1 MTEEYQRQPY
11 DSALK
16 SLMEDHAAEM
26 LPEILPESRLISEQN
41 AEIARTNLRPDLVYL
56 IEYKGKQRILN
67 LELQTSEDP
76 DMTYRMLLYWVELFG
91 KYRLPVISVV
101 LYPFETSIPESVFQE
116 GNESDT
122 LLHYQHQVLR
132 LWTVDAEQYI
142 RRRAVSMYT
151 LLPAMKGA
159 LVPMLLQAI
168 KEMEQRYTGLHL
180 ARHLV
185 RFRTILRRS
194 TTLSAQ
200 DKQIVEDRL
209 HMYDSL
215 LDEDPDIQERVARAK
230 IEGQQKLMLEV
241 IQARFPTLAQVAQ
254 EQVLRINESTKLSQL
269 VKLMINAP
277 DEATARWALDTLAA

>member
-1 MTEEYQRQPY
+1 
-11 DSALK
+11 
-16 SLMEDHAAEM
+16 MEDHAAEM

-76 DMTYRMLLYWVELFG
+76 DMTYRMLLYFVELFG
-91 KYRLPVISVV
+91 KYRLPVISIV
-101 LYPFETSIPESVFQE
+101 LYPFETSIPEPVFRE
-116 GNESDT
+116 GNENDT

-132 LWTVDAEQYI
+132 LWTLEAEQYV
-142 RRRAVSMYT
+142 RRGVVSMYT

-159 LVPMLLQAI
+159 YASMLLQAVT
-168 KEMEQRYTGLHL
+168 EMEHRYTGLHL

-200 DKQIVEDRL
+200 EKQIVEDRL
-209 HMYDSL
+209 HMHDSL
-215 LDEDPDIQERVARAK
+215 LEQDPFVHEQRDLGK
-230 IEGQQKLMLEV
+230 IEGQQKAILVVVET
-241 IQARFPTLAQVAQ
+241 RFPALVEMAQ
-254 EQVLRINESTKLSQL
+254 ERVVRLNKPDELNLLIKQIIL
-269 VKLMINAP
+269 AP
-277 DEATARWALDTLAA
+277 DEDKARWLLSTLAA